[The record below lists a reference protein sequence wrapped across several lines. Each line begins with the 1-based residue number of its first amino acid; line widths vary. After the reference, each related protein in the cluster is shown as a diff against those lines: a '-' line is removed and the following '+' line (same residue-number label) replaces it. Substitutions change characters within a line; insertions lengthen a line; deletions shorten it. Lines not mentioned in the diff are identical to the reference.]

1 MNVPSKSLAITVF
14 CFVLIFAAA
23 LTYLQILWADWA
35 IRTIFNR
42 DFHGLQIFAGMLIIE
57 LLCPKSLSGLT
68 TILLL
73 LMTLYIILV

>member
-1 MNVPSKSLAITVF
+1 M
-14 CFVLIFAAA
+14 IFAAFCSA
-23 LTYLQILWADWA
+23 LIFVGILAILQVMWADWA

-57 LLCPKSLSGLT
+57 LLCPKALSGLT

-73 LMTLYIILV
+73 LMTLYIFLV